1 MVVAWRPTRIF
12 GNSGLDLRQSVTVF
26 PRERHDVTHS
36 SSEWKG
42 RPLEIPLPSP
52 THARGEM
59 PSCAS
64 KADGERSAPVLLSI
78 RILMATSNNNDIK

>member
-52 THARGEM
+52 THARGKT
-59 PSCAS
+59 PSCGFESRRRAICS
-64 KADGERSAPVLLSI
+64 SVTLDSNSDGYIE
-78 RILMATSNNNDIK
+78 